1 MRILFA
7 CQFYSPSVGGVQ
19 EVIRQIA
26 ERLVGRGHDVTVAT
40 SCLPNRDFDALNGVA
55 IRGFDVTGNGVTGLV
70 GEVENYQRF
79 VRDSDFDVVMIYAAQ
94 QWTFDALWPVLDD
107 IGFAKVFVPCGFSG
121 LYEPGYRAYFSQI
134 VSVLAK
140 FDRLIFNA
148 TSYRDIDF
156 ARAAGLDKL
165 LILPNGANE
174 LEFEASRDPDFRSR
188 HRIDEDAFV
197 FLTVGSFTGLK
208 GHQELAG
215 AFATMR
221 LPEGRRAVLV
231 LNGNEVQRLER
242 GFVSLVRKFCGLV
255 KTHGLQQALRQVL
268 GKLRGTSSTPRS
280 IADAVNQA
288 RSGKMILITD
298 LPRSELVQAFMAA
311 DLFVF
316 ASNIEYSPLVLF
328 ESVAAGT
335 PFLTVDVGNALEI
348 AEWTGAGLACP
359 SMRDARGYTY
369 VDESVLGQK
378 MGGLM
383 TEPEL
388 LSELA
393 NVGRRNWREK
403 FTWEK
408 VSMRYE
414 SLFRELVGT
423 RA

>member
-26 ERLVGRGHDVTVAT
+26 ERLAGRGHEVTVAT

-79 VRDSDFDVVMIYAAQ
+79 VRDGNFDVVMIYAAQ

-121 LYEPGYRAYFSQI
+121 LYEPGYKTYFSQI
-134 VSVLAK
+134 ASVLAK

-156 ARAAGLDKL
+156 ARVAGLDKL
-165 LILPNGANE
+165 LILPNGASE

-188 HRIDEDAFV
+188 HGIDEEAFV

-215 AFATMR
+215 AFAAMR
-221 LPEGRRAVLV
+221 LPEGRRAVLM

-242 GFVSLVRKFCGLV
+242 GFVSLVGKFCGLV
-255 KTHGLQQALRQVL
+255 KTHGLRQALRQVL
-268 GKLRGTSSTPRS
+268 AKLRGTSSTPRS
-280 IADAVNQA
+280 IANAVNEA
-288 RSGKMILITD
+288 CAGKTILITD
-298 LPRSELVQAFMAA
+298 LSRSELVQAFMAA

-328 ESVAAGT
+328 ESAAAGT

-359 SMRDARGYTY
+359 SMRDARGYTR

-378 MGGLM
+378 MTSLM

-388 LSELA
+388 LRELA
-393 NVGRRNWREK
+393 NAGRRSWREK

-408 VSMRYE
+408 VSVRYE

-423 RA
+423 SA